1 MALQKLTAKDARKR
15 VEVKIMREEHYERSE
30 FRTLYL
36 GIYNN
41 QHAFQVQYYWPD
53 SYFVDVRI
61 PIIYLVSASQTLFL
75 QGPESL
81 EIYRNLKT
89 GQNT

>member
-1 MALQKLTAKDARKR
+1 MITVSQARKIA
-15 VEVKIMREEHYERSE
+15 VETIKKEFNYERSE
-30 FRTLYL
+30 FRILYL

-41 QHAFQVQYYWPD
+41 QHAFHVQYYWPD
-53 SYFVDVRI
+53 SHFVDVRI
-61 PIIYLVSASQTLFL
+61 PIIYLVSASQTPYL

-81 EIYRNLKT
+81 EIYRYLKT